1 MLAWLGDGA
10 SDHFWWIAVVAFL
23 AGIGCETLF
32 PDRDT
37 AFPALRWA
45 SNFLLYAACIAF
57 AAVITAAQPL
67 GAVMHLGLPRPFDV
81 IDAICG
87 DAALLIAGIL
97 SLDLFVYWL
106 HRLEHS
112 VFLLWRF
119 HSVHHSDTELDA
131 STAIRHHPLEY
142 AVTTVLVGLVF
153 GVLGL
158 PVWVL
163 AVYGVVFFISALFQ
177 HLNLR
182 LPAGLERALQRVL
195 VGPAM
200 HRMHHSIDARYFN
213 SNFGSVFS
221 IWDRMF
227 GTYQGL
233 SGAERD
239 FIAFGVAVPME
250 MVTRLWSPWILPFI
264 LPRETGTATEPCA
277 ASAAREPILS
287 HASISGVR
295 PVPAELR
302 QALQH
307 KEGESR

>member
-1 MLAWLGDGA
+1 MLAQLGDAA
-10 SDHFWWIAVVAFL
+10 SAHFWGIAVVAFL
-23 AGIGCETLF
+23 AGIGFETLF
-32 PDRDT
+32 PDRET
-37 AFPALRWA
+37 TFPALRWA
-45 SNFLLYAACIAF
+45 SNFLLYAACIAL
-57 AAVITAAQPL
+57 AALVTGAQPL
-67 GAVMHLGLPRPFDV
+67 SAVMHLGFPGPFDV
-81 IDAICG
+81 IDATGG
-87 DAALLIAGIL
+87 DATLLIAGIL
-97 SLDLFVYWL
+97 SLDLFIYWL

-119 HSVHHSDTELDA
+119 HSVHHSDLEFDA

-142 AVTTVLVGLVF
+142 AVTTVLVSLVF

-158 PVWVL
+158 PVWVF
-163 AVYGVVFFISALFQ
+163 AVYGVVFFLSALFQ

-182 LPAGLERALQRVL
+182 MPGGLEQGLQRAL

-200 HRMHHSIDARYFN
+200 HRVHHSVDARYFN

-233 SGAERD
+233 SGVERD
-239 FIAFGVAVPME
+239 FIAVGVAVPTE
-250 MVTRLWSPWILPFI
+250 MVTHLWSPWILPFI
-264 LPRETGTATEPCA
+264 LPRGTGTATEPY
-277 ASAAREPILS
+277 AARAECEPTLS
-287 HASISGVR
+287 GASMSRVR
-295 PVPAELR
+295 LAPGELR